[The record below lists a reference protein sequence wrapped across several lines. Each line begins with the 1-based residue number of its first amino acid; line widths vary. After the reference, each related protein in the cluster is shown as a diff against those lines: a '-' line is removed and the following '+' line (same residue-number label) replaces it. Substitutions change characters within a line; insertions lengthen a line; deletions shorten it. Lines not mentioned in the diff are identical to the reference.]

1 MANSPQK
8 VEALADA
15 IMEKAAMHHVYVT
28 YVFCRKPYTRAAL
41 AHFDTSHT
49 HARRLRILSQAIH
62 MPYAK
67 HQLVCACWAYNIH
80 LIVNKMHKYC

>member
-1 MANSPQK
+1 MTNSPQK

-28 YVFCRKPYTRAAL
+28 YVFCHKPYTRAAL
-41 AHFDTSHT
+41 AYFVAGFAHVSC
-49 HARRLRILSQAIH
+49 
-62 MPYAK
+62 AK
-67 HQLVCACWAYNIH
+67 HQLVYVCWAYNIH